1 MLRNTGS
8 VIVVLWFELMGR
20 RIDSRW
26 VDQMG
31 FFILHD
37 E

>member
-1 MLRNTGS
+1 MLRNSGS
-8 VIVVLWFELMGR
+8 VIVVLWFELTGR

-31 FFILHD
+31 VFILHD